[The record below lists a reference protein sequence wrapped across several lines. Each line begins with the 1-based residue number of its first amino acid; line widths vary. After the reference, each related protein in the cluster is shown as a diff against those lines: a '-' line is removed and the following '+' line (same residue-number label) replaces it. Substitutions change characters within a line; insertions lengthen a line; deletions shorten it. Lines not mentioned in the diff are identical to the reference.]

1 MNAKWRERAFSCAV
15 ICCRSSS
22 GRGILFCFGIHAHCT
37 LHILCMHNQ
46 RQFSYPMQNNCSCF
60 RLIFCFCCCA
70 FKHIS
75 FVRNLGH
82 IVFKNVCAKIVL
94 YCADRQNAVLFPFNV
109 IIKSIL
115 LKMSVHWHRDASLS
129 MKICSPSIFAVSLNT
144 QTANW
149 HKYILFTINTSKSW
163 EMQYQYNSL
172 NLHRRLQCNVC
183 MII

>member
-1 MNAKWRERAFSCAV
+1 MPNEENGLFLVLWFAVAAAAAAAEAYYFVSAFM
-15 ICCRSSS
+15 
-22 GRGILFCFGIHAHCT
+22 HTAHT
-37 LHILCMHNQ
+37 VYAQ
-46 RQFSYPMQNNCSCF
+46 SASVQYAMQNNCSCF
-60 RLIFCFCCCA
+60 LLIFCFCCCA

-82 IVFKNVCAKIVL
+82 IVFNVCAKIVL

-109 IIKSIL
+109 IIKSIH

-129 MKICSPSIFAVSLNT
+129 LKICSPSIFTVSLNT